1 MYLLLPK
8 GGDIMADNKRV
19 TDIVT
24 EEKIKEN
31 RNPSI
36 QFTDLQEDLLLE
48 MDEGPGKYPVRGF

>member
-31 RNPSI
+31 RKPSI